1 MPLFLL
7 PLTYAAILYRA
18 DPIIGQHSRH
28 FLAALALLVVASS
41 TGLANVAALAILP
54 FRVVYR
60 LVGRAKIA
68 PSAEGAT
75 PARSPWWLLVDA
87 AIVLACVT
95 LHDRGQ
101 AWLKNETPRG
111 CAHDFADHEDP
122 WRLAPS
128 LDLAY
133 HASCYSS
140 RMAARANLGRYLNR
154 ALSPEQSYVLG
165 DTGIAPYLSHASVI
179 DALCLNSADLTRPP
193 ISFDRGRFLDSVFA
207 HSPDLVVIHAWSP
220 QRLAPVHDERGF
232 YEALAADPRFLAR
245 YQLQKRAPVFHSRY
259 PGEGFFYTIYER
271 RPCGDPGQACCA
283 NTKCAGGCCV
293 AGTCVASGSSCGS
306 SIGSCNGGVCEAG
319 SAPHD

>member
-1 MPLFLL
+1 
-7 PLTYAAILYRA
+7 
-18 DPIIGQHSRH
+18 
-28 FLAALALLVVASS
+28 
-41 TGLANVAALAILP
+41 
-54 FRVVYR
+54 
-60 LVGRAKIA
+60 
-68 PSAEGAT
+68 
-75 PARSPWWLLVDA
+75 
-87 AIVLACVT
+87 
-95 LHDRGQ
+95 
-101 AWLKNETPRG
+101 
-111 CAHDFADHEDP
+111 
-122 WRLAPS
+122 
-128 LDLAY
+128 
-133 HASCYSS
+133 
-140 RMAARANLGRYLNR
+140 MAARAFTRPRVSRVLLLEPNGSSRRISAATSIGPSL
-154 ALSPEQSYVLG
+154 PEQSYVLG

-319 SAPHD
+319 SAPHDFDLPGRSPVPPRAWRARPSRSGPVRDGRSVGSARLAASARPWSPAGSGSRSLGIWTRLHQEAASRFRSGSGAPLAL